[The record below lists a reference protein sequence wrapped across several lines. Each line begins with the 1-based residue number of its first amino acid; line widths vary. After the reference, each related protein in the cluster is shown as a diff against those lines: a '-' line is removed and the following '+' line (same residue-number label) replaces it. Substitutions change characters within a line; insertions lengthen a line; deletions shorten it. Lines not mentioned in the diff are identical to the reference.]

1 MYSTR
6 RSSETPP
13 MILTGTCPA
22 CGDLLT
28 LRQPKTGAAFVG
40 CSTWPRCKF
49 RSHYDATL
57 NQLRN
62 EVERLCAA
70 LTIEKM
76 QRAVAITAMQP
87 GVYDAKPSP
96 AMHHGVRAKL

>member
-22 CGDLLT
+22 CGDLLA

-40 CSTWPRCKF
+40 CSTWPRCAF
-49 RSHYDATL
+49 RSAYDEFLHRLRDENARLRAEVTL
-57 NQLRN
+57 LQ
-62 EVERLCAA
+62 
-70 LTIEKM
+70 M
-76 QRAVAITAMQP
+76 QRAASTAMQQE
-87 GVYDAKPSP
+87 VCA
-96 AMHHGVRAKL
+96 

>member
-22 CGDLLT
+22 CGDLLI

-40 CSTWPRCKF
+40 CSTWPRCTF
-49 RSHYDATL
+49 RSAYDEFLHRLRDENARLRAEVTL
-57 NQLRN
+57 LQ
-62 EVERLCAA
+62 
-70 LTIEKM
+70 M
-76 QRAVAITAMQP
+76 QRAASTAMQQE
-87 GVYDAKPSP
+87 VCA
-96 AMHHGVRAKL
+96 